1 MYVVVLMTLDLYYN
15 LWINLHMLIII
26 RYDVI
31 H

>member
-1 MYVVVLMTLDLYYN
+1 MYVVLMTLDLYYN